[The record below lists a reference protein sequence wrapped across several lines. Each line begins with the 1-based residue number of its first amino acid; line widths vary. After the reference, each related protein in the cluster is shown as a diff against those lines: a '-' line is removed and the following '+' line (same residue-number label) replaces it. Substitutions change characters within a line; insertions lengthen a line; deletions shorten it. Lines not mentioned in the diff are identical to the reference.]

1 MDTRS
6 IIAPLSAAT
15 KNLVSIARNIGDKG
29 AQLRNSFHEEE
40 VRRQLMLAAET
51 LRDAAY
57 DATRAVRS
65 AAAPYA
71 QSAQEIAV
79 STQDHIASGA
89 KAMAKRMRDK
99 PNIVTRHPY
108 ATVIVVAGAAYL
120 AVAVSQWRRRHAA
133 LASKKRPASAAK
145 SASAAKRATNS
156 AKKPA
161 QRKRTPAATSNAK
174 PAVAVH

>member
-15 KNLVSIARNIGDKG
+15 KNLVAIARNIGDKG
-29 AQLRNSFHEEE
+29 TQLRNSFHEEE

-65 AAAPYA
+65 ATAPYA
-71 QSAQEIAV
+71 QTAQEIAV

-108 ATVIVVAGAAYL
+108 ATIIVVAGAASAYYL
-120 AVAVSQWRRRHAA
+120 AVRRWRHRNAA
-133 LASKKRPASAAK
+133 LASKKRPAAAT
-145 SASAAKRATNS
+145 KRATNS

-161 QRKRTPAATSNAK
+161 PRKRAAAGTSNAK

>member
-15 KNLVSIARNIGDKG
+15 KNLAAIARNISAKG
-29 AQLRNSFHEEE
+29 SRLRNSFHEEE
-40 VRRQLMLAAET
+40 VRKQLMLAAET

-71 QSAQEIAV
+71 ESAQEIAV
-79 STQDHIASGA
+79 STQEQIAAGA
-89 KAMAKRMRDK
+89 RAMAKKMRDK

-120 AVAVSQWRRRHAA
+120 AVREWRRRRGATAA
-133 LASKKRPASAAK
+133 KKPSTTARKLANGTKKPVARRRAATTAATAKPASA
-145 SASAAKRATNS
+145 
-156 AKKPA
+156 
-161 QRKRTPAATSNAK
+161 
-174 PAVAVH
+174 VH

>member
-15 KNLVSIARNIGDKG
+15 RNLVAIARNISDKG

-40 VRRQLMLAAET
+40 VRRQLMLAAEM
-51 LRDAAY
+51 LRDAAH

-65 AAAPYA
+65 AAGPYA
-71 QSAQEIAV
+71 QTAQEIAV

-99 PNIVTRHPY
+99 PNIVTSHPY
-108 ATVIVVAGAAYL
+108 ATVIIVAGAASAAYL
-120 AVAVSQWRRRHAA
+120 AVSQWRRSAA
-133 LASKKRPASAAK
+133 MASKKRPRV
-145 SASAAKRATNS
+145 AAKRATNS
-156 AKKPA
+156 GKKPA
-161 QRKRTPAATSNAK
+161 PRKRTPAATSNAK

>member
-15 KNLVSIARNIGDKG
+15 KNLVAIARNIGDKG

-89 KAMAKRMRDK
+89 KAMAKRMRDR

-108 ATVIVVAGAAYL
+108 ATAIVVAGAAYL
-120 AVAVSQWRRRHAA
+120 AVAVRQWRRRSAA
-133 LASKKRPASAAK
+133 PASKKRP
-145 SASAAKRATNS
+145 ASAAKRATNS
-156 AKKPA
+156 AKRPA
-161 QRKRTPAATSNAK
+161 PRKRAPAATSNAK

>member
-15 KNLVSIARNIGDKG
+15 KNLVAIARNIGDKG
-29 AQLRNSFHEEE
+29 TQLRNSFHEEE

-51 LRDAAY
+51 LRDAAH

-108 ATVIVVAGAAYL
+108 AIVIFVAGAATAYL
-120 AVAVSQWRRRHAA
+120 AARQWRRRSVAA
-133 LASKKRPASAAK
+133 LASKKRPSA
-145 SASAAKRATNS
+145 AAKRATNS

-161 QRKRTPAATSNAK
+161 PRKRAPTATSNAK
-174 PAVAVH
+174 TAVAVH

>member
-15 KNLVSIARNIGDKG
+15 KNLATIARNIGAKG
-29 AQLRNSFHEEE
+29 SRLRNSFHEEE
-40 VRRQLMLAAET
+40 VRRQLMHAAET

-71 QSAQEIAV
+71 ETAQEIAV
-79 STQDHIASGA
+79 STQEQIASGA
-89 KAMAKRMRDK
+89 RAMAKKMRDK

-108 ATVIVVAGAAYL
+108 VTVIVVVGAAYF
-120 AVAVSQWRRRHAA
+120 AVREWRRRRGTTTAKKPSAA
-133 LASKKRPASAAK
+133 ARKLANGTKKPAARRRPAAATSAK
-145 SASAAKRATNS
+145 SASA
-156 AKKPA
+156 
-161 QRKRTPAATSNAK
+161 
-174 PAVAVH
+174 VH

>member
-15 KNLVSIARNIGDKG
+15 KNLVAIARNIGDKG

-89 KAMAKRMRDK
+89 KAMAKRMRE
-99 PNIVTRHPY
+99 PNIVSRHPY
-108 ATVIVVAGAAYL
+108 ATVIVVAGAASAYL
-120 AVAVSQWRRRHAA
+120 AILQWRRRSAAA
-133 LASKKRPASAAK
+133 LASKKRPAV
-145 SASAAKRATNS
+145 AAKRAKATNS

-161 QRKRTPAATSNAK
+161 PRKRAPVAVSNAK

>member
-1 MDTRS
+1 MNTRS

-15 KNLVSIARNIGDKG
+15 KNLVAIARNIGDKG

-51 LRDAAY
+51 LRDAAH

-89 KAMAKRMRDK
+89 KAMAKRMREK
-99 PNIVTRHPY
+99 PNVVTLHPY
-108 ATVIVVAGAAYL
+108 ATVIVVTGVAYGVAYL
-120 AVAVSQWRRRHAA
+120 AVRQWRRRSTA
-133 LASKKRPASAAK
+133 LSSRKRPAAA
-145 SASAAKRATNS
+145 ATKRATNS
-156 AKKPA
+156 ARKPA
-161 QRKRTPAATSNAK
+161 PRKRTPAATSNAK
-174 PAVAVH
+174 SAVAVH

>member
-15 KNLVSIARNIGDKG
+15 KNLVAIARNIGDKG

-57 DATRAVRS
+57 DATRAVRT
-65 AAAPYA
+65 ATAPYA
-71 QSAQEIAV
+71 QTAQEIAV
-79 STQDHIASGA
+79 STQDHIASGT

-108 ATVIVVAGAAYL
+108 ATVIVVAGAASAYL
-120 AVAVSQWRRRHAA
+120 AVLQWRRRSAA
-133 LASKKRPASAAK
+133 LASKKRPSA
-145 SASAAKRATNS
+145 AAKRATNS
-156 AKKPA
+156 AKRPA
-161 QRKRTPAATSNAK
+161 PRKRAPAAASNAK
-174 PAVAVH
+174 AAVAVH

>member
-15 KNLVSIARNIGDKG
+15 KNLVAIARNIGDKG
-29 AQLRNSFHEEE
+29 TQLRNSFHEEE

-51 LRDAAY
+51 LRDAAH

-108 ATVIVVAGAAYL
+108 ATVIVVTGAAYL
-120 AVAVSQWRRRHAA
+120 AVSLWRRRSAA
-133 LASKKRPASAAK
+133 TASKKRPAA
-145 SASAAKRATNS
+145 AAKRATNS

-161 QRKRTPAATSNAK
+161 PRKRTPAAASNAK
-174 PAVAVH
+174 SAVAVH

>member
-15 KNLVSIARNIGDKG
+15 RNLVAIARNISDKG

-71 QSAQEIAV
+71 QTAQEIAV

-99 PNIVTRHPY
+99 PNIVTSHPY
-108 ATVIVVAGAAYL
+108 ATVIVVAGAASAVYL
-120 AVAVSQWRRRHAA
+120 AVSQWRRRSAA
-133 LASKKRPASAAK
+133 MVSKKRPRV
-145 SASAAKRATNS
+145 AAKRATNS
-156 AKKPA
+156 GKKPA
-161 QRKRTPAATSNAK
+161 PRKRTPAATSNAK